1 MCGIIGFITNK
12 KREDLGEI
20 AYIGLEM
27 LQHRGQDACGV
38 YFCDFEKG
46 EIIKGLGSV
55 ENVLNKENIKKIKG
69 NIFIGQTRYPTT
81 KSKEESQP
89 LLIQNP
95 LICMVH
101 NGHIYNDEEIR
112 KICEN
117 KGIKFE
123 TGIDLESIMHI
134 FKEEYLK
141 NEDEENLRIKKS
153 VKRLFEELRGAYS
166 ALGILRNNLLIAFKD
181 PYGIRPLFMG
191 KNDDSICFA
200 SETIALE
207 KLGYKEI
214 EEILNGEILI
224 IDKNLKIFREKLL
237 KKEYRFCS
245 FELVYFSRATSRY
258 KGKQIFEIRKK
269 LGKKLAEIFESK
281 NKNLNIEEYIISPV
295 PETSRAAAE
304 GFSEYFN
311 KRGNLKEVLEKHRY
325 GGRNFIKPSEEIR
338 RKEVFYTL
346 TPIDINVKDKK
357 IILIDDSIVRGTTS
371 KRIVKYLKEK
381 GAKEVHLCITYP
393 PIRYSCFYGIDTPT
407 KEELIA
413 YNKNEEE
420 IGKILGVDSLT
431 YMTIEGL
438 KEIIGENFC
447 FACINGE
454 YFNLGETCSYK

>member
-1 MCGIIGFITNK
+1 MCGIIGFITRKN
-12 KREDLGEI
+12 REDLGEI

-38 YFCDFEKG
+38 YFSDFEKG
-46 EIIKGLGSV
+46 KIIKGLGSV

-69 NIFIGQTRYPTT
+69 NMFIGQTRYPTT
-81 KSKEESQP
+81 KSKEEAQP
-89 LLIQNP
+89 LLTENP
-95 LICMVH
+95 LISMIH
-101 NGHIYNDEEIR
+101 NGHIYNYEEIR
-112 KICEN
+112 KTYEK

-123 TGIDLESIMHI
+123 TGIDLEGIMHI

-153 VKRLFEELRGAYS
+153 IKRLFEELKGAYS
-166 ALGILRNNLLIAFKD
+166 VLGILKNNILIAFKD

-191 KNDDSICFA
+191 TNDDSICFA

-224 IDKNLKIFREKLL
+224 IDKNLKIHREKILE
-237 KKEYRFCS
+237 KEYKFCS

-258 KGKQIFEIRKK
+258 NGKQIFEIRKN
-269 LGKKLAEIFESK
+269 LGKKLAEVFKSK
-281 NKNLNIEEYIISPV
+281 NKNLKIEEYIISPV

-338 RKEVFYTL
+338 KKEVFYTL

-413 YNKNEEE
+413 HNKNEEE

-438 KEIIGENFC
+438 KEVIGENFC

-454 YFNLGETCSYK
+454 YFNLKEEK